1 MAFLLSSISISK
13 LTSKS
18 ICFFL
23 APSCINAIFSLINL
37 MSNIILNFVTLIS
50 LLVFILPFAIIK
62 TNMPYKINTLKKAD
76 WPPLLKEINQLPN
89 KLFYVG
95 KVADWS
101 RKLLCVVGAR
111 KNTNYGREA
120 VETFIESLRGY
131 PITIVSGLALGIDSI
146 AHRAALKN
154 NLPTIAVPG
163 SGLSLEVLHPQSH
176 THLATEIIEKG
187 GMMMNEFEPDF
198 KATHYSF
205 PQRNRIMAGMSHATL
220 VIEATQ
226 KSGTLITARL
236 ATEYNRDVL
245 ALPGSIFNT
254 TSQGP
259 HMLIRLGATPI
270 RDSNDILE
278 ALHLEKTG
286 NEEYENNEE
295 KYFDCSEKEMFIIK
309 LLIEPLERDE
319 ILRQIQTKHQIP
331 VGEIHTLLSL
341 LELKGLIKE
350 TLGEIHL
357 S

>member
-1 MAFLLSSISISK
+1 
-13 LTSKS
+13 
-18 ICFFL
+18 
-23 APSCINAIFSLINL
+23 
-37 MSNIILNFVTLIS
+37 
-50 LLVFILPFAIIK
+50 
-62 TNMPYKINTLKKAD
+62 
-76 WPPLLKEINQLPN
+76 
-89 KLFYVG
+89 
-95 KVADWS
+95 
-101 RKLLCVVGAR
+101 
-111 KNTNYGREA
+111 
-120 VETFIESLRGY
+120 
-131 PITIVSGLALGIDSI
+131 LALGIDSI
-146 AHRAALKN
+146 AHRAAIKN
-154 NLPTIAVPG
+154 NLPTIAIPG

-245 ALPGSIFNT
+245 ALPGSIFNS

-286 NEEYENNEE
+286 NGEYENNEE

-331 VGEIHTLLSL
+331 VGEIQTLLSL

>member
-1 MAFLLSSISISK
+1 
-13 LTSKS
+13 
-18 ICFFL
+18 
-23 APSCINAIFSLINL
+23 
-37 MSNIILNFVTLIS
+37 MS
-50 LLVFILPFAIIK
+50 
-62 TNMPYKINTLKKAD
+62 YKIKKLEHKD
-76 WPPLLKEINQLPN
+76 WPPLLEEINQLPN
-89 KLFYVG
+89 KLFYAG
-95 KVADWS
+95 KIADWN
-101 RKLLCVVGAR
+101 RKLLCIVGSR

-120 VETFIESLRGY
+120 TETLIEGLRGY

-146 AHRAALKN
+146 AHRAAIKN
-154 NLPTIAVPG
+154 NLPTIAIPG

-245 ALPGSIFNT
+245 ALPGSIFNS

-286 NEEYENNEE
+286 NGEYENNEE

-331 VGEIHTLLSL
+331 VGEIQTLLSL